1 MLEWDDILIQGD
13 SMNEVQLSTGRIR
26 YREQGSGQPIVF
38 LHGALANGNTWRKVL
53 ALMPEGYRCI
63 APDLP
68 LGGHAL
74 PFGRDADLTPD
85 GIARLLA
92 EFFAALGLEDAVL
105 VGNDTGGAYAQ
116 VFAAAYPEKLARLV
130 LCNCDALETFP
141 PKNFA
146 ALQRGIRLPGYTFLM
161 AQLFRYRPFLKSA
174 LVLGLLSHSLTQDEI
189 AELYVRGFVGDRRIR
204 ADFAK
209 VVRGWS
215 PRHTQRA
222 AAALA
227 HFEKPAVVI
236 WGADDALLFPR
247 ELGERL
253 WAVFPA
259 ARFEVVEAALTYVQE
274 DQPER
279 FVRALLAA

>member
-1 MLEWDDILIQGD
+1 
-13 SMNEVQLSTGRIR
+13 MNEAQLSTGAIR
-26 YREQGSGQPIVF
+26 YRDQGEGQPIVF

-53 ALMPEGYRCI
+53 AIMPAGYRCI
-63 APDLP
+63 VPDLP

-74 PFGRDADLTPD
+74 PFGRGADLTPD

-92 EFFAALGLEDAVL
+92 EFFDALGLGEAVV

-116 VFAAAYPEKLARLV
+116 VFAAAYPEKVSKLV

-141 PKNFA
+141 PKNFSS
-146 ALQRGIRLPGYTFLM
+146 LQRGIGVPGYAFLM
-161 AQLFRYRPFLKSA
+161 AQLFRYKPFLKSA
-174 LVLGLLSHSLTQDEI
+174 MVLGLLSHALSQDEI
-189 AELYVRGFVGDRRIR
+189 ADLYVRSFVGDRRIR
-204 ADFAK
+204 ADFKK
-209 VVRGWS
+209 VVKGWS
-215 PRHTQRA
+215 PRATQRA

-227 HFEKPAVVI
+227 DFKKPALVI
-236 WGADDALLFPR
+236 WGADDQRLFPR

-253 WAVFPA
+253 CAVFPA
-259 ARFEVVEAALTYVQE
+259 ARFEVVESALTYVQE

>member
-1 MLEWDDILIQGD
+1 
-13 SMNEVQLSTGRIR
+13 MNEAQLRGGRIR
-26 YREQGSGQPIVF
+26 YRDQGSGRPIVF

-63 APDLP
+63 VPDLP
-68 LGGHAL
+68 LGGHTL
-74 PFGRDADLTPD
+74 PFGRGADLTPG

-92 EFFAALGLEDAVL
+92 EFFDGLGLKDVVL

-161 AQLFRYRPFLKSA
+161 AQLFRHKPFLKSA
-174 LVLGLLSHSLTQDEI
+174 QVLGLLSHALSQEEI
-189 AELYVRGFVGDRRIR
+189 ADLYVRGFVRDRRIR
-204 ADFAK
+204 ADFKK
-209 VVRGWS
+209 VVKGWS
-215 PRHTQRA
+215 PDHTQRA
-222 AAALA
+222 AAELA
-227 HFEKPAVVI
+227 HFKKPAVVI
-236 WGADDALLFPR
+236 WGADDELLFPR

-253 WAVFPA
+253 CAVFPE
-259 ARFEVVEAALTYVQE
+259 ARFEVVESALTYVQE